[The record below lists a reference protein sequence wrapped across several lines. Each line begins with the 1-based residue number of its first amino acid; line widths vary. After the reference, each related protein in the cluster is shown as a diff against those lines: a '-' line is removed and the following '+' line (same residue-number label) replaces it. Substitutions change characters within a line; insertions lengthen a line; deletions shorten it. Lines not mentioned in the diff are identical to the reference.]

1 MSDRWTDRLS
11 EYLDDE
17 LALDERAALETHLA
31 GCAECAATLEEL
43 GAVKMQ
49 AAVLGDRAPETDLWP
64 GIAARL
70 KPRAELA
77 GAASE
82 GQVIELAERRLPA
95 RRRFTFTLPQLAAAA
110 VVFILLGG
118 AGVWAA
124 VNGLRGGAQPTMSA
138 AVATSGPAGSIQFA
152 SYDATVRNLEQE
164 LDARRPQLD
173 TVTVRV
179 VEENLK
185 IIDRAIA
192 DARAALAA
200 DPSSAYLTTSLA
212 RAMQQK
218 VDLLRRATA
227 LAGTTS

>member
-11 EYLDDE
+11 EYVDGE
-17 LALDERAALETHLA
+17 LAPEERAALERHLA
-31 GCAECAATLEEL
+31 GCGECTATLAEL
-43 GAVKMQ
+43 R
-49 AAVLGDRAPETDLWP
+49 AVLARAAALEDRAPDVDLWP

-70 KPRAELA
+70 EPRAVLTRA
-77 GAASE
+77 DTGGS
-82 GQVIELAERRLPA
+82 VIDMAQRRPAA
-95 RRRFTFTLPQLAAAA
+95 RRRFAFTLPQLAAAA
-110 VVFILLGG
+110 VVLMLLTGV
-118 AGVWAA
+118 GVWAA
-124 VNGLRGGAQPTMSA
+124 VTGLRQPAVPVASAAAAPIAPGGA
-138 AVATSGPAGSIQFA
+138 VQFA
-152 SYDATVRNLEQE
+152 SYEATVRGLERE
-164 LDARRPQLD
+164 LEARRSQLD

-200 DPSSAYLTTSLA
+200 DPSSAYLSTSLA

>member
-17 LALDERAALETHLA
+17 LAPEERAALETHLA
-31 GCAECAATLEEL
+31 GCVECAATLEEL
-43 GAVKMQ
+43 RAVKAQ
-49 AAVLGDRAPETDLWP
+49 AAALEDRAPATDLWP
-64 GIAARL
+64 GIAAQLRS
-70 KPRAELA
+70 RAELA
-77 GAASE
+77 ETDDDG
-82 GQVIELAERRLPA
+82 GVIDLAERRPAA
-95 RRRFTFTLPQLAAAA
+95 RRRFAFTLPQLAAAA
-110 VVFILLGG
+110 VVLMLLSG
-118 AGVWAA
+118 AAVWAV
-124 VNGLRGGAQPTMSA
+124 VNGLGGPASQVASA
-138 AVATSGPAGSIQFA
+138 PAAAAGPAGSIQFA
-152 SYDATVRNLEQE
+152 SYDATVRSLEQE
-164 LDARRPQLD
+164 LVARRPQLD

-200 DPSSAYLTTSLA
+200 DPSSTYLSTSLA

>member
-17 LALDERAALETHLA
+17 LRPEERAALEAHLA
-31 GCAECAATLEEL
+31 DCAECAATLEEL
-43 GAVKMQ
+43 RAVVLR
-49 AAVLGDRAPETDLWP
+49 ASALGDRPPQTDLWP

-70 KPRAELA
+70 RPQAELA
-77 GAASE
+77 SGRAD
-82 GQVIELAERRLPA
+82 GTVIQLAERRVPV
-95 RRRFTFTLPQLAAAA
+95 RRRFAFTLPQLAAAA
-110 VVFILLGG
+110 VVLMLLTGS
-118 AGVWAA
+118 GVWAA
-124 VNGLRGGAQPTMSA
+124 LNGIGRGRPP
-138 AVATSGPAGSIQFA
+138 VATASVANAAPAGSIRFA
-152 SYDATVRNLEQE
+152 SYNATVRSLEQE
-164 LDARRPQLD
+164 LNARRPQLD
-173 TVTVRV
+173 SVTVRV

-192 DARAALAA
+192 DSRAALAA
-200 DPSSAYLTTSLA
+200 DPSSTYLSTSLA

>member
-1 MSDRWTDRLS
+1 VSDRWTDRLS

-17 LALDERAALETHLA
+17 LAPDERMALEAHLA
-31 GCAECAATLEEL
+31 SCAECAATLEEL
-43 GAVKMQ
+43 RAVMTQ
-49 AAVLGDRAPETDLWP
+49 ASALGHRAPETDLWP

-70 KPRAELA
+70 RPRAELS
-77 GAASE
+77 GPE
-82 GQVIELAERRLPA
+82 GGTEVIELAERR
-95 RRRFTFTLPQLAAAA
+95 RRVGRRFAFTVPQLAAAA
-110 VVFILLGG
+110 VVLMLLTG

-124 VNGLRGGAQPTMSA
+124 LNGLHGSA
-138 AVATSGPAGSIQFA
+138 APMAAAPAATAGSSGSIQFA
-152 SYDATVRNLEQE
+152 SYDATVRSLEQE
-164 LDARRPQLD
+164 LAARRPQLD

-200 DPSSAYLTTSLA
+200 DPSSAYLSTSLA

>member
-17 LALDERAALETHLA
+17 LAPEERAALETHLA

-43 GAVKMQ
+43 GAVKAQ
-49 AAVLGDRAPETDLWP
+49 AAALEDRAPATDLWP

-70 KPRAELA
+70 RSRAELA
-77 GAASE
+77 ETDDE
-82 GQVIELAERRLPA
+82 GVIDLAERRPAA
-95 RRRFTFTLPQLAAAA
+95 RRRFAFTLPQLAAAA
-110 VVFILLGG
+110 VVLMLLSG
-118 AGVWAA
+118 AAVWAV
-124 VNGLRGGAQPTMSA
+124 VNGLGGPAAQVASA
-138 AVATSGPAGSIQFA
+138 PAATAGPAGSIQFA
-152 SYDATVRNLEQE
+152 SYDATVRSLEQE
-164 LDARRPQLD
+164 LAARRPQLD

-200 DPSSAYLTTSLA
+200 DPSSTYLSTSLA